1 MGSPRMP
8 RAHLLYG
15 ERGPG
20 SWTASV
26 NHAVERIQAAAV
38 HPEELFDALVTTASA
53 LVDSPASVA
62 LLDRGGALLRLAAT
76 GDARFALG
84 VPVDTSG
91 TICGQVLATGRPAR
105 CRDGRAAAGGPDG
118 RCCLNGR
125 SVLATPLLEGAEV
138 IGVLCLACEQPEWF
152 DEADEC
158 AIVVLAAVACRALAA
173 LSARGPSTAQLSA
186 RRSAPLTVPP
196 TAGPILPAPVLPD
209 PIPSAS
215 IEPDSIL
222 PDSILPDSILPASI
236 LSASILASAMRPV
249 SPVLPASSP
258 LPRTPAPGVPT
269 QPGRVL
275 AGRATPTTTTTA
287 PSTSTAPA
295 TTATMART
303 GGRPAA
309 PARPADRPGLWQWD
323 AESGAVTCAPRV
335 AEILGLPTGVAVTLD
350 VVRELIHRDDL
361 PRFDA
366 TVLQQVGLQQAV
378 EGTFRLVTPV
388 GQERTLRAW
397 SEVRLDGDRIRS
409 VFGTVVDITGSQDE
423 ELAVQGSLTGL
434 HAVQELTGAG
444 LWEWHPATGELIWS
458 AEMFRLVGLTENDVR
473 PTLAHW
479 HHFVHPEDLE
489 RARRLDVAAVEH
501 EGGQVETFR
510 VIGADGVLR
519 HVQSWSIA
527 MRVDGGTRVSG
538 ATVDVTRNVRDRM
551 LLERLSATD
560 PVTGLGNRLAF
571 DRRIRELLDDP
582 SRDVALLLLDL
593 DRFKLVND
601 SLGHQVGDRL
611 LVEVARRLA
620 GVVPSGSITARMGGD
635 EFVVVP
641 RPGIGWLHVRR
652 LAQKIVESLR
662 APYVLPDSGEMLV
675 CPVSVGVTSTSG
687 REVGAPDLLS
697 EADLALYQAKD
708 SGRDRYVVFDD
719 ALKARARA
727 RHLAEQGLRA
737 ALEEDR
743 LILEYQPIVQL
754 GTGRV
759 VGCEALVR
767 IRAADSNRLLPPD
780 TFIEVAED
788 TGLVVELDC
797 WVIDTALDVVASWAA
812 RPRSAGPPPWLAI
825 NVSARS
831 MEHPRVVERL
841 IDGLEERRLP
851 PQLIKVELTEHSFLG
866 TLPGAESA
874 LRQLIASGIPV
885 GIDDFGTGYSALAYL
900 PRFDL
905 DFMKIDRSFVASVGD
920 DQRADAVVT
929 AIVDLAHAHGM
940 QVTAEGIE
948 NQRQALRLRQIG
960 CDLAQGFHFGHPG
973 EPGLILRG

>member
-1 MGSPRMP
+1 VGSPRMT
-8 RAHLLYG
+8 RAHLLYS
-15 ERGPG
+15 ERGPD
-20 SWTASV
+20 SWAASV
-26 NHAVERIQAAAV
+26 AHAVARIQAAAV
-38 HPEELFDALVTTASA
+38 HPDELLDVLVSTASS
-53 LVDSPASVA
+53 LLDSPASVA
-62 LLDRGGALLRLAAT
+62 LVDRGGALIRLAAT
-76 GDARFALG
+76 GDARYALG

-91 TICGQVLATGRPAR
+91 TICGQVLATGLPAR
-105 CRDGRAAAGGPDG
+105 CADFLSPLAGRPDG
-118 RCCLNGR
+118 RCCLGGR
-125 SVLATPLLEGAEV
+125 SALATPLMDGTEV
-138 IGVLCLACEQPEWF
+138 IGVLCLSCEQPEWF
-152 DEADEC
+152 DAADES
-158 AIVVLAAVACRALAA
+158 AVGVLAAATCNA
-173 LSARGPSTAQLSA
+173 LSDLPPRAPSAA
-186 RRSAPLTVPP
+186 PIPRSA
-196 TAGPILPAPVLPD
+196 
-209 PIPSAS
+209 
-215 IEPDSIL
+215 
-222 PDSILPDSILPASI
+222 
-236 LSASILASAMRPV
+236 
-249 SPVLPASSP
+249 
-258 LPRTPAPGVPT
+258 TPAPGVPT
-269 QPGRVL
+269 QPARVP
-275 AGRATPTTTTTA
+275 AGRATPSAAASTATPTAGCATATTA
-287 PSTSTAPA
+287 PAREGPA
-295 TTATMART
+295 LRA
-303 GGRPAA
+303 
-309 PARPADRPGLWQWD
+309 ADRPGLFQWD
-323 AESGAVTCAPRV
+323 AQSGTVSCAPRV
-335 AEILGLPTGVAVTLD
+335 AEILGLPTGVPVTLD
-350 VVRELIHRDDL
+350 VVRELVHRDDL

-366 TVLQQVGLQQAV
+366 TLLQLVGLQQAV
-378 EGTFRLVTPV
+378 EATVRLVTPA

-397 SEVRLDGDRIRS
+397 SEVRLDGDRILS
-409 VFGTVVDITGSQDE
+409 VFGAVVDLTQSQDE
-423 ELAVQGSLTGL
+423 ELAVKGSLTGL

-444 LWEWHPATGELIWS
+444 LWEWHPGTGELIWS
-458 AEMFRLVGLTENDVR
+458 AEMFRLVGLAEKDVR

-479 HHFVHPEDLE
+479 HHFVHPEDLD
-489 RARRLDVAAVEH
+489 RARRLDVEAVEQQ
-501 EGGQVETFR
+501 GGRLETFR
-510 VIGADGVLR
+510 VIGVDGVLR
-519 HVQSWSIA
+519 HVQSWSITV
-527 MRVDGGTRVSG
+527 RGDGGTRVSG

-620 GVVPSGSITARMGGD
+620 GVVPSGSVTARMGGD

-652 LAQKIVESLR
+652 LAQTIVESLR
-662 APYVLPDSGEMLV
+662 MPYLLPDSGEMLV

-754 GTGRV
+754 ADGRV

-767 IRAADSNRLLPPD
+767 IKSPDSDRLLPPD
-780 TFIEVAED
+780 AFIEVAED

-797 WVIDTALDVVASWAA
+797 WVIDTALDVVAAWAA
-812 RPRSAGPPPWLAI
+812 RPRSSGHPPWLAI

-841 IDGLEERRLP
+841 IDGLESRHLP

-874 LRQLIASGIPV
+874 LRQLIASGVPV

-900 PRFDL
+900 QRFDL

-920 DQRADAVVT
+920 DPRADAVVT

-960 CDLAQGFHFGHPG
+960 CDFAQGFHFGRPG
-973 EPGLILRG
+973 EPGRILRG